1 MANNFTGSSADN
13 RNSAIRIPNWLVEL
27 SLLGII
33 IAIAAILRFYK
44 LGEWSFWGDE
54 AFTISGKEDGF
65 NFSILRR
72 SLATDLINFSTASF
86 GMSEWSAR
94 LFPALIGI
102 LTVPLIYFPVRRLID
117 KETALLAAFLLAVS
131 PWHIYW
137 SQNAR
142 FYTLLLLFYSLGLL
156 TFHIAMEEDRPWLL
170 LGSLVLFG
178 FAARERLLALFFVPV
193 ILVYLILIW
202 LLPFEK
208 PKGFNLR
215 NLILFLSPLALGAIF
230 FAGPYVANLG
240 GWFEGFGRINTSPFW
255 ITAGTV
261 TYIGLPA
268 VIIALSGCIYL
279 LFERNRGALL
289 FGINSVL
296 PLVAIAAL
304 SVFQYAA
311 NRYVFISLTTWLIL
325 AALAMREL
333 FRNTEGIG
341 RILVIGV
348 IAILILVPLSEDV
361 LYFQYQNGNRDN
373 WKAAFEYID
382 SHREVGDIVLSPN
395 TDVSNYYSQGETIY
409 LGNWDPSSYQGQNR
423 VWIIEDLNV
432 AELQPQIIPWL
443 KEHTVEKANFDVNVQ
458 ARNFKMRVYLYDP
471 LNQVHYEADS

>member
-1 MANNFTGSSADN
+1 MFT
-13 RNSAIRIPNWLVEL
+13 RISKVQIPGWLVEL
-27 SLLGII
+27 TLAGLII
-33 IAIAAILRFYK
+33 LIAAVLRFYK

-65 NFSILRR
+65 NFSVWRR
-72 SLATDLINFSTASF
+72 SLATDLIRFSTAYF
-86 GMSEWSAR
+86 GISEWSAR
-94 LFPALIGI
+94 LFPALFGV
-102 LTVPLIYFPVRRLID
+102 LTIPLVYFPIRKLFNR
-117 KETALLAAFLLAVS
+117 ETALLTGLLLAVS
-131 PWHIYW
+131 PWHLYW

-156 TFHIAMEEDRPWLL
+156 LFHIAMEEDRPWLL
-170 LGSLVLFG
+170 LSSLVLFG
-178 FAARERLLALFFVPV
+178 FAARERLIALFFVPV
-193 ILVYLILIW
+193 LVTYLILVW

-215 NLILFLSPLALGAIF
+215 NLILFLSPLVLAAIF

-255 ITAGTV
+255 IMAGTV
-261 TYIGLPA
+261 YYINLPT
-268 VIIALSGCIYL
+268 VIIALFGCLYL
-279 LFERNRGALL
+279 LIRKNRSALL

-296 PLVAIAAL
+296 PLIAIAGL

-311 NRYVFISLTTWLIL
+311 NRYVFISLITWLLL
-325 AALAMREL
+325 AALAISEL
-333 FRNTEGIG
+333 FKNTEGIG
-341 RILVIGV
+341 RILVTGV
-348 IAILILVPLSEDV
+348 LAIIILVPLSENV

-373 WKAAFEYID
+373 WKAAFEYIE
-382 SHREVGDIVLSPN
+382 SHREDGDIILSPN
-395 TDVSNYYSQGETIY
+395 TDVSDYYLQEEARY
-409 LGNWDPSSYQGQNR
+409 LGNWDPSSYHEQSR

-443 KEHTVEKANFDVNVQ
+443 RENTVEKANFDVNVQ

-471 LNQVHYEADS
+471 VEQTR